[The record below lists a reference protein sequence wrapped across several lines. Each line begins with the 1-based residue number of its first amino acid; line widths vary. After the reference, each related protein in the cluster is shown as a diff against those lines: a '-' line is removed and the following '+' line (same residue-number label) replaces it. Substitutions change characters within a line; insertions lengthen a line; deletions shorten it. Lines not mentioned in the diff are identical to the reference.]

1 MYSCGATPNPR
12 CLARRREL
20 GTGRTNHNFIA
31 TSVADASKR
40 YFVRVGSDL
49 PVYGVTRAREQAA
62 ARAAADASIAPA
74 VLYTASDAMVTGFV
88 EGRTLTEK
96 ELKDACAGT
105 GDPSLLA
112 EVAATL
118 RTMHALPAPPEL
130 ASARNTESTWPPADL
145 WRWIALAEEKGFDRL
160 PLLGDARPFIASLE
174 SVASAGATPS
184 QECFCHF
191 DLLPDN
197 LIRTP
202 PGPARSVHVVDFEYA
217 GVGQPLMDLAIMSMG
232 CALSGE
238 EETALLTAYNEAPP
252 SAELQRA
259 FSALKVLACLR
270 ETMWGVVAE
279 VSGASALPMEEA
291 ISYGDENFAKLQK
304 FRAEFEAAEQQAN
317 A

>member
-1 MYSCGATPNPR
+1 M
-12 CLARRREL
+12 
-20 GTGRTNHNFIA
+20 
-31 TSVADASKR
+31 
-40 YFVRVGSDL
+40 
-49 PVYGVTRAREQAA
+49 
-62 ARAAADASIAPA
+62 
-74 VLYTASDAMVTGFV
+74 
-88 EGRTLTEK
+88 
-96 ELKDACAGT
+96 
-105 GDPSLLA
+105 
-112 EVAATL
+112 
-118 RTMHALPAPPEL
+118 
-130 ASARNTESTWPPADL
+130 
-145 WRWIALAEEKGFDRL
+145 
-160 PLLGDARPFIASLE
+160 
-174 SVASAGATPS
+174 
-184 QECFCHF
+184 
-191 DLLPDN
+191 LPDN

>member
-1 MYSCGATPNPR
+1 M
-12 CLARRREL
+12 
-20 GTGRTNHNFIA
+20 
-31 TSVADASKR
+31 
-40 YFVRVGSDL
+40 
-49 PVYGVTRAREQAA
+49 
-62 ARAAADASIAPA
+62 
-74 VLYTASDAMVTGFV
+74 
-88 EGRTLTEK
+88 
-96 ELKDACAGT
+96 
-105 GDPSLLA
+105 
-112 EVAATL
+112 
-118 RTMHALPAPPEL
+118 
-130 ASARNTESTWPPADL
+130 
-145 WRWIALAEEKGFDRL
+145 
-160 PLLGDARPFIASLE
+160 
-174 SVASAGATPS
+174 
-184 QECFCHF
+184 
-191 DLLPDN
+191 
-197 LIRTP
+197 
-202 PGPARSVHVVDFEYA
+202 HVVDFEYA

>member
-1 MYSCGATPNPR
+1 MPICEGLPTPTPLSPEPAPQPQLPNPR

-118 RTMHALPAPPEL
+118 RTMHALPAPP
-130 ASARNTESTWPPADL
+130 S
-145 WRWIALAEEKGFDRL
+145 
-160 PLLGDARPFIASLE
+160 
-174 SVASAGATPS
+174 
-184 QECFCHF
+184 
-191 DLLPDN
+191 
-197 LIRTP
+197 
-202 PGPARSVHVVDFEYA
+202 
-217 GVGQPLMDLAIMSMG
+217 
-232 CALSGE
+232 
-238 EETALLTAYNEAPP
+238 PP
-252 SAELQRA
+252 SLVLLHLAQRRRPRQR
-259 FSALKVLACLR
+259 SR
-270 ETMWGVVAE
+270 QIQ
-279 VSGASALPMEEA
+279 SP
-291 ISYGDENFAKLQK
+291 
-304 FRAEFEAAEQQAN
+304 
-317 A
+317 